1 MSQPMNEMPEL
12 EDLRA
17 KHPYRGTHFKNMKT
31 HPVHPRPL
39 RGTSGA
45 WFDLSNNKT
54 IEAHISEIP
63 PRGHSQK
70 HRHMLEAIIY
80 IVSGRG
86 HSLIHKELDDSPT
99 RVDWAEGDVF
109 SPPLNWWH
117 QHFNDDP
124 TNPAR
129 YLAIT
134 NLGFMQSMGLASKE
148 QAPAE
153 ASAQEMRDDM

>member
-1 MSQPMNEMPEL
+1 MTDPRTKNEMPEL
-12 EDLRA
+12 EELRA
-17 KHPYRGTHFKNMKT
+17 KHPHRGRHFKNMKT

-45 WFDLSNNKT
+45 WFDLSDNKT
-54 IEAHISEIP
+54 IEAHVSEIP
-63 PRGHSQK
+63 PAGHSQK

-86 HSLIHKELDDSPT
+86 HSVLQCELNDPPT
-99 RVDWAEGDVF
+99 RLDWEEGDLF

-124 TNPAR
+124 EHPAR

-134 NLGFMQSMGLASKE
+134 NLGLMKSLGLASKE
-148 QAPAE
+148 QASE
-153 ASAQEMRDDM
+153 